1 MKQER
6 LLKNDILN
14 ILSNKISGGAVGDI
28 YGVDMDELGSKKYF
42 KLPKRIV
49 ANQPPKLFNDK
60 DLKVEVETRF
70 KSRWDELWKDDI
82 ISEDYDEDR
91 PGDFLWSYY
100 IENRDGR
107 PVFTDS
113 SGRSRDMTPI
123 QPLVSVRLDEPIY
136 QDIDRLNLNPTY
148 STIDPPKLAKKN
160 YAQRLVIDPKDR
172 TKPNK
177 YYPNRFFGLG
187 LCGGSAGDVWSGSAL
202 DEDTGEE
209 LKYYFKELKDK
220 KKVPKFYQDIELK
233 KPLSKDDSEGLKE
246 IWVDTVSSMDM
257 DQLFDLAK
265 AKKKAKAKAKAK
277 AKKPATHKMP
287 DGAIH
292 TGKKHTKD
300 SKVVKPAPK
309 AKAPKKAPKKQAK
322 TAPPI
327 SVSKTGK
334 ITKQNAWIQHVKEYR
349 FNNNVEGMS
358 VAQVNKEARKTYTP
372 VSKAKKSP
380 AKKAPAK
387 KAPAKKAP
395 AKKSKAKKSTAIN
408 EDEDL
413 EKRILKFVGEQEIE
427 NSKPKDCGPKREV
440 NPKTNRC
447 KKLVKSQKN
456 KRQPTAWDLHL
467 RKVRSENPLVKGKD
481 VMKLAKE
488 SYKKPNSNRNSLPI
502 ISSSDIKELN
512 KPLPRRIEIEEDSE
526 DEEDDIE
533 PSKETNQILADVL
546 EQFEYYDQEYENVF
560 NANMSM
566 SDKQER
572 FDEIKSRVENYKVE
586 IMQEYFDQL
595 DNLSLNR
602 IKESYEDTNKNYNI
616 YFNKV
621 SSGVPE
627 NKVELDS
634 EDIIEEIIEDSLAV
648 GEDPLFNKDFSYKP
662 PPDFSDEDENITIE
676 ITPKLQTNASI
687 YPNDSILEF
696 SSIDIDP
703 DEDTGPL
710 IPFKNKKD
718 IPLNLRLYQN
728 FVKIMKKNNPE
739 LSRKEISEYWKMN
752 KEAFIEMLM
761 LTVEKSG
768 GNLLNEDNYINMFK
782 FLGGEL
788 MYGGGLSLFDGL
800 DNYSEQSK
808 PTSDDL
814 SDPQN
819 WLNTF
824 ENIGTS
830 VADTVGDIFGFIF

>member
-1 MKQER
+1 MRQER

-28 YGVDMDELGSKKYF
+28 YGVDMDEFGSKKYF

-60 DLKVEVETRF
+60 DLKVEVQTRF
-70 KSRWDELWKDDI
+70 KSRWDELWRDDI

-100 IENRDGR
+100 LENRDGR

-148 STIDPPKLAKKN
+148 STIDPDPPKLPKRN
-160 YAQRLVIDPKDR
+160 YLQRLVINPR
-172 TKPNK
+172 NSQKPNK
-177 YYPNRFFGLG
+177 YYPNRFFGG
-187 LCGGSAGDVWSGSAL
+187 
-202 DEDTGEE
+202 
-209 LKYYFKELKDK
+209 
-220 KKVPKFYQDIELK
+220 
-233 KPLSKDDSEGLKE
+233 
-246 IWVDTVSSMDM
+246 
-257 DQLFDLAK
+257 
-265 AKKKAKAKAKAK
+265 AKAKAPVK
-277 AKKPATHKMP
+277 AKKNIKFKKIKNDVNCNKYKNNADSIVNFYENHKGILKN
-287 DGAIH
+287 DV
-292 TGKKHTKD
+292 TYKSKKEVQKSIDEIDYWANDDRCSNEEKKLMKKALELHELFK
-300 SKVVKPAPK
+300 KPK
-309 AKAPKKAPKKQAK
+309 AKAPKKAPKAPKKQAK

-334 ITKQNAWIQHVKEYR
+334 ITKQNPWIQHVKEYR
-349 FNNNVEGMS
+349 FNNNVEGLS
-358 VAQVNKEARKTYTP
+358 VAQVNKEARKSYTP
-372 VSKAKKSP
+372 VSK

-395 AKKSKAKKSTAIN
+395 AKKTPAKKAPASK
-408 EDEDL
+408 EDIAEIQRDKDL

-427 NSKPKDCGPKREV
+427 KSKPKDCGPKRQL

-447 KKLVKSQKN
+447 KKVVKPQKK
-456 KRQPTAWDLHL
+456 KRQPTEWDIHL
-467 RKVRSENPLVKGKD
+467 RKVRAENPSVKGRD

-488 SYKKPNSNRNSLPI
+488 SYKKPNSNRNSLPK
-502 ISSSDIKELN
+502 ISSSDIKESYIKSN
-512 KPLPRRIEIEEDSE
+512 SLPKISLPTIEEE
-526 DEEDDIE
+526 DEEDEDDEDIE
-533 PSKETNQILADVL
+533 PSKETNEILADVL
-546 EQFEYYDQEYENVF
+546 EQFEVFDQEYENVF

-586 IMQEYFDQL
+586 IMQEYFNQL
-595 DNLSLNR
+595 DTLSLNR
-602 IKESYEDTNKNYNI
+602 INNSYEDTKENYNI

-621 SSGVPE
+621 TSGTPE
-627 NKVELDS
+627 DKVNLEN
-634 EDIIEEIIEDSLAV
+634 EEIIEEIIEEALAS
-648 GEDPLFNKDFSYKP
+648 GEEDPLFNKDFAYKP
-662 PPDFSDEDENITIE
+662 PESLPTIEEEDENITIE

-687 YPNDSILEF
+687 YPNDSNLEF

-703 DEDTGPL
+703 DDDIDAGPL
-710 IPFKNKKD
+710 KPKRNITFKKKIAKKD

-739 LSRKEISEYWKMN
+739 LSRKEIGEYWKMN

-761 LTVEKSG
+761 YTVEKTG
-768 GNLLNEDNYINMFK
+768 GNLMNEDNYINMFK

-800 DNYSEQSK
+800 DNYSEKSK

-824 ENIGTS
+824 ENIGTG
-830 VADTVGDIFGFIF
+830 VVDTVGDIFDFIF